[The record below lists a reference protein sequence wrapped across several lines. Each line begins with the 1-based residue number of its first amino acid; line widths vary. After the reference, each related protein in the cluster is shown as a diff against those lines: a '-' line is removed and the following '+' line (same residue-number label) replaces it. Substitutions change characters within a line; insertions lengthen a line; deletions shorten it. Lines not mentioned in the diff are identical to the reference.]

1 MKLFSIAV
9 FLLLCMETYA
19 QEKFN
24 NVYYDPYGNASV
36 SMVEHNGSYY
46 VLTVT
51 GEEYSNQY
59 IGIHKVDSLGE
70 LSNSI
75 TAGVENTY
83 IFGGFNN
90 LYKSNYCDSLLSCG
104 DLVNTTDYCHT
115 VYISFT
121 NLQLNE
127 IRIIPINVDSV
138 FSAYD
143 IVEVNDSL
151 YAMATQGLNPDSFAG
166 FILYDKKNDTVII
179 NKEYNISGV
188 ETNGLFGSILK
199 TMDHGLL
206 FGGYTSAFGTG
217 SYKKDWLLIKT
228 DSLGNENWI
237 RYYGNPSENDGRI
250 MAMLEAQDSTY
261 VLAGGQAICNWS
273 MDPILEACLRKVD
286 TVGNLVWERFYRRY
300 DLDNDANLMRYSSM
314 YISDVIEL
322 ENGSL
327 VATLN
332 YKRADGDGGAYRFR
346 IVKFS
351 PSGEIL
357 FSRTMQNTNIV
368 YTQSLFSSSI
378 KQTTDNGFIIN
389 GYGDYMWDYD
399 PTQQFWLIKTD
410 SLGCEGELYT
420 TPPTENVE
428 CPGLPDT
435 LYCEGHYPTKLRV
448 QGKTA
453 PYTLE
458 FSTGEIIENLFYPP
472 VFIPKSQGTGS
483 FTVHVGVNTYNHSY
497 DSATLYNPTPAE
509 DMEPDII
516 ELPFSLNIPENYFGP
531 DLTVTI
537 TNGFGESYE
546 ITLPV
551 YVDCN
556 VSSEQ
561 ITESANINIYPNP
574 ASDFLQISLPQFEE
588 NSFVKIIN
596 AQGQSVL
603 MEQLFNAETKLDI
616 NALPAGSY
624 IARIYCGNKIE
635 NLRFAKE

>member
-9 FLLLCMETYA
+9 FLLLCMGTYA

-24 NVYYDPYGNASV
+24 NIVYDPLGNNSNTVCQVSDGYVILTGTSLNGIRCYALTKTDPYGSLLWTKRYGHENYYLYEGLDGCLKRDSNANEFYMTGV
-36 SMVEHNGSYY
+36 AID
-46 VLTVT
+46 VT
-51 GEEYSNQY
+51 THERRPF
-59 IGIHKVDSLGE
+59 
-70 LSNSI
+70 I
-75 TAGVENTY
+75 T
-83 IFGGFNN
+83 ILDNN
-90 LYKSNYCDSLLSCG
+90 LDTLK
-104 DLVNTTDYCHT
+104 
-115 VYISFT
+115 FT
-121 NLQLNE
+121 
-127 IRIIPINVDSV
+127 IIDIDSV
-138 FSAYD
+138 YGAYD
-143 IVEVNDSL
+143 IVKFNDSI
-151 YAMATQGLNPDSFAG
+151 YAIITQNTLPDD
-166 FILYDKKNDTVII
+166 L
-179 NKEYNISGV
+179 E
-188 ETNGLFGSILK
+188 
-199 TMDHGLL
+199 MGLL
-206 FGGYTSAFGTG
+206 LFNIDNPSSTQKIGYNVDNTISTEAGAKIIKTHDNKLLLGGFTFGFSTST
-217 SYKKDWLLIKT
+217 YRQDWYLVKT
-228 DSLGNENWI
+228 DSIGNMLWE

-346 IVKFS
+346 MVKFS

-458 FSTGEIIENLFYPP
+458 FSTGEIIENLF
-472 VFIPKSQGTGS
+472 
-483 FTVHVGVNTYNHSY
+483 
-497 DSATLYNPTPAE
+497 
-509 DMEPDII
+509 
-516 ELPFSLNIPENYFGP
+516 
-531 DLTVTI
+531 
-537 TNGFGESYE
+537 
-546 ITLPV
+546 
-551 YVDCN
+551 
-556 VSSEQ
+556 
-561 ITESANINIYPNP
+561 
-574 ASDFLQISLPQFEE
+574 
-588 NSFVKIIN
+588 
-596 AQGQSVL
+596 
-603 MEQLFNAETKLDI
+603 
-616 NALPAGSY
+616 
-624 IARIYCGNKIE
+624 
-635 NLRFAKE
+635 